1 MFTIEQIKQAHA
13 KVKTGA
19 DFPRYIQ
26 DIIQLGVTGYE
37 TWVTDGHTDYTGAD
51 NYAISSPAKYD
62 ALSIADK
69 SDAAQFV
76 TDLKAHQ
83 QGKTDYPAFCRDSAA
98 SGVVK
103 WVSDLTAMT
112 CTYFDK
118 AGTTI
123 LVENIPVP

>member
-1 MFTIEQIKQAHA
+1 MFTIEQIKQAHS
-13 KVKTGA
+13 KVKTGT
-19 DFPRYIQ
+19 DFPRYVQ
-26 DIIQLGVTGYE
+26 DLIQLGVTSYE
-37 TWVTDGHTDYTGAD
+37 TWVTDGHTDYAGAG

-62 ALSIADK
+62 TLIIADK
-69 SDAAQFV
+69 SDAVQFV

-83 QGKTDYPAFCRDSAA
+83 QGKTDYLSFCRDSAA

-103 WVSDLTAMT
+103 WVSNLTAMT

-118 AGTTI
+118 DGMAM